1 MLLSF
6 RRRGMS
12 EYADWSEEQAM
23 GARADLHSALFR
35 FAVSL
40 FRLSLQIIPCYRSLN
55 SLLPE
60 IVSLTTC
67 VGNCARSCCSTA
79 VSCNETGLR
88 ETHCVASQAVRR
100 SEEIALMLAERPANA
115 GLLRI
120 SRQSPG
126 SDLRHSPR
134 ETADSLWHTLEKLP
148 FSGDCGRRPGS
159 ISTAGGRG
167 SRFLAFRSQLCGIQ
181 DTSFDPKC
189 PSER

>member
-6 RRRGMS
+6 RRRGTS

-35 FAVSL
+35 FAASL

-60 IVSLTTC
+60 IFSLITC

-88 ETHCVASQAVRR
+88 ETKIAKFPVKFPVSREFTWRRERSTLRRQPGNVRFR
-100 SEEIALMLAERPANA
+100 EFPFLDEKRP
-115 GLLRI
+115 
-120 SRQSPG
+120 
-126 SDLRHSPR
+126 
-134 ETADSLWHTLEKLP
+134 
-148 FSGDCGRRPGS
+148 
-159 ISTAGGRG
+159 
-167 SRFLAFRSQLCGIQ
+167 
-181 DTSFDPKC
+181 
-189 PSER
+189 